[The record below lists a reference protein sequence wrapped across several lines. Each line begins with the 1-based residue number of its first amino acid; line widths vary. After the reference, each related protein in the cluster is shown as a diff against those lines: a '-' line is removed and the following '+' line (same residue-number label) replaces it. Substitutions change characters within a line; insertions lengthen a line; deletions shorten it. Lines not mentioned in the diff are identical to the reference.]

1 MCGSFLFFWNKMR
14 CMESWN
20 LSIYIKAEDIVIY
33 LPFGMYDNVFC
44 MTRDSLVG
52 QMLSRIY
59 HLFIINEKNKKD
71 NALKCALLN
80 VNY

>member
-1 MCGSFLFFWNKMR
+1 MKSG
-14 CMESWN
+14 
-20 LSIYIKAEDIVIY
+20 DVVIY
-33 LPFGMYDNVFC
+33 LPCGMYDNVFYII
-44 MTRDSLVG
+44 RGSLVG

-59 HLFIINEKNKKD
+59 HLSIINEKKEKEKS